1 MATAGHRPGDEEA
14 AFSTLGASATVAR
27 VRDYLQEPRSRG
39 RRIGEVIS
47 YVLATAAA
55 GGAAVGLLVAVSAAS
70 ASNRANN
77 PFADIGVAFGW
88 VLLIVMT
95 LLAFLFFAVG
105 RLFRRR

>member
-1 MATAGHRPGDEEA
+1 M
-14 AFSTLGASATVAR
+14 
-27 VRDYLQEPRSRG
+27 RDYLQEPGSRR
-39 RRIGEVIS
+39 RRIAEVIS

-55 GGAAVGLLVAVSAAS
+55 AGAAVGLSVARFAAS

-77 PFADIGVAFGW
+77 PLADIGVAFGW

-95 LLAFLFFAVG
+95 ILALLFFAVG